1 MGAVAPF
8 THSNYSQP
16 HAESLWTTEM
26 DATLRLCVF
35 EPAVHCRNGNTATET
50 SNATLKTEVHAVRP
64 LKAPAHYMSP
74 LYDRVKDQTSL
85 GGPQSFVLELPP
97 LRMKCAHP
105 RAQIR
110 AAAKAQQADR
120 CVFFR
125 ASQGPLCFNPLCFTC
140 PAGALLCATRCNDT
154 LARSDPVGS
163 PLLEAM
169 RPRGGVFLAG
179 VLAALSQVFLL
190 ADCRVLLPIS
200 LAGRATSLVE
210 LRTAAA
216 SAQRDQGSNA
226 AAAPGGASAKD
237 EDEDTSDSAA
247 EESHA
252 EGQSASAQSE
262 TQENDTE
269 DTSAASASAPA
280 AQTSSE
286 GSSAEAAPDKHSA
299 SKDQQSESE
308 AASEKYSQSSEAAES
323 RTSQSASQ
331 SAADAS
337 GSQASQNSAT
347 PSAMAKDEED
357 RKAEKKVDSGE
368 AADAVHGT
376 EHSQAAPAEEAAQA
390 AAAPSLERF
399 AHPEQSST
407 REQSV
412 ALHEHA
418 ESAAPQEAA
427 AEHPSAL
434 RVEEIT
440 AHCVLMHNKIRTAR
454 LDQWPDSLIADDT
467 LSEAARSRAK
477 AFIANNC
484 KNPDGTELDSRF
496 TQLQELMMPK
506 TGTACDAL
514 NYVFLDG
521 LSDLERV
528 VKEDSPGT
536 YTPGDSAS
544 PWHSENAQKF
554 ALMLSETGKAVGC
567 AATVGCTADVV
578 FCMYSPAL
586 SVGGTPV
593 SSHYFKAL
601 KKRSKVEAHGEEFL
615 PGGVAEHEVKSVA
628 GARIAPSESSATVSY
643 YTAAVPAVVSL
654 PLALFRPQSSKF
666 SSNKGS
672 AASAERERA
681 EQRRPPQQAGR
692 AHLLRLEASAALLGT
707 PE

>member
-1 MGAVAPF
+1 
-8 THSNYSQP
+8 
-16 HAESLWTTEM
+16 
-26 DATLRLCVF
+26 
-35 EPAVHCRNGNTATET
+35 
-50 SNATLKTEVHAVRP
+50 
-64 LKAPAHYMSP
+64 
-74 LYDRVKDQTSL
+74 
-85 GGPQSFVLELPP
+85 
-97 LRMKCAHP
+97 
-105 RAQIR
+105 
-110 AAAKAQQADR
+110 
-120 CVFFR
+120 
-125 ASQGPLCFNPLCFTC
+125 
-140 PAGALLCATRCNDT
+140 
-154 LARSDPVGS
+154 
-163 PLLEAM
+163 M

-252 EGQSASAQSE
+252 EEKKASR
-262 TQENDTE
+262 
-269 DTSAASASAPA
+269 
-280 AQTSSE
+280 
-286 GSSAEAAPDKHSA
+286 AEEHSA

-434 RVEEIT
+434 RDCFVWLPIS
-440 AHCVLMHNKIRTAR
+440 ASDCVLMHNKIRTAR

-484 KNPDGTELDSRF
+484 KNPDGTELDS
-496 TQLQELMMPK
+496 LQELMMPK

-643 YTAAVPAVVSL
+643 YTAAVPAVVSFL
-654 PLALFRPQSSKF
+654 VLALSSTV
-666 SSNKGS
+666 
-672 AASAERERA
+672 
-681 EQRRPPQQAGR
+681 
-692 AHLLRLEASAALLGT
+692 LVM
-707 PE
+707 